1 MLSMSAPRSAPRLLV
16 GTFELY
22 RRYPLLFLVLAAGV
36 IVPYELLTLLTTG
49 TGQLSRA
56 SAGGGASFILSLLDM
71 FLVGPL
77 ISALHVHAVA
87 AVRQGGEPQLAT
99 VFRRGL
105 KVLPVV
111 AAAMIVSLLGILLGF
126 LLFVVPGV
134 ILFLRWVVVAQ
145 AAAIEDDGWST
156 ALRRSEQ
163 LSAHR
168 YKHIILFVLITGAI
182 AAVPGVAAGFAFGH
196 HDTGAASFLAGLV
209 IHIVTASFAALAMA
223 LLFYDLLVR
232 REAEAREFAA
242 RAPAIADASAA
253 ASEPTNAVAPLP
265 VDPSRDPRQYS
276 DQDRPQ
282 GWYVDPSSPKRM
294 RYWGTGDPFG
304 WSGTT
309 RTPRKIRRAWRA
321 GD

>member
-1 MLSMSAPRSAPRLLV
+1 MSDTVENPPTPGPEQPHSAPRLLAATV
-16 GTFELY
+16 DLY

-36 IVPYELLTLLTTG
+36 IVPYEVLTLLATG

-56 SAGGGASFILSLLDM
+56 NAGVGASYILLLLDL

-87 AVRQGGEPQLAT
+87 EVRQGGEPQLAT

-111 AAAMIVSLLGILLGF
+111 VAATIVSSLGIFVGF

-145 AAAIEDDGWST
+145 AAAIENEGWST
-156 ALRRSEQ
+156 ALRRSQQ

-168 YKHIILFVLITGAI
+168 YMHVILFVLFTGVI
-182 AAVPGVAAGFAFGH
+182 VAVPGVAAGFAFGH
-196 HDTGAASFLAGLV
+196 HDTGPASLLAGLA

-232 REAEAREFAA
+232 REAEAR
-242 RAPAIADASAA
+242 
-253 ASEPTNAVAPLP
+253 
-265 VDPSRDPRQYS
+265 
-276 DQDRPQ
+276 
-282 GWYVDPSSPKRM
+282 
-294 RYWGTGDPFG
+294 
-304 WSGTT
+304 
-309 RTPRKIRRAWRA
+309 
-321 GD
+321 